1 MKGSLCHEFETGLP
15 AAEVW
20 EMYRGLRISQVVPQ
34 LLPVSSERSSL
45 LKEMAV
51 SGQFASHLFSWLE
64 PEHMH
69 FSYAFFGFVLYASAS
84 VISILVV
91 RVARDCSIRIS
102 KEKFIKI
109 DHENYVKEVIVVG
122 GLLDHGFQK
131 YLIRIEI
138 IGQTKKTSTIRSSI
152 EYEVD
157 DEKTDNASF
166 ASTGA
171 LANLAE
177 AITEYV
183 KAQKSAEQ
191 AREETA

>member
-1 MKGSLCHEFETGLP
+1 
-15 AAEVW
+15 
-20 EMYRGLRISQVVPQ
+20 MYRGLRISQVVPQ
-34 LLPVSSERSSL
+34 LLPGIFRKVEL
-45 LKEMAV
+45 VEGDGGVGTVLHLT
-51 SGQFASHLFSWLE
+51 FSHGIAPLE
-64 PEHMH
+64 
-69 FSYAFFGFVLYASAS
+69 YQ
-84 VISILVV
+84 
-91 RVARDCSIRIS
+91 

-109 DHENYVKEVIVVG
+109 DHENYVKEVIVVEG